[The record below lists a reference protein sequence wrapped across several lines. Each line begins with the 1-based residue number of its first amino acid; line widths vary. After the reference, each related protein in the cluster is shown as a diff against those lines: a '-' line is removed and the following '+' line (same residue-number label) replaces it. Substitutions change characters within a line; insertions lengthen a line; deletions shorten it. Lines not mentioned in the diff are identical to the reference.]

1 MDGAP
6 RPPLVVAVTGGVA
19 AGKSALTRRFESRGV
34 PVVDADLVARELVQP
49 GEPALA
55 EIGRRF
61 GAEVLAADGS
71 LDRAALRARVFAD
84 PAERA
89 ALEAILHPRVREALR
104 ERALRADAPY
114 VLLAIPL
121 LVESG
126 RYDWVDRVL
135 VVDAPVELQISRVMG
150 RDRIDRQAAERMLA
164 AQASR
169 AARLAVADDV
179 VLNDGPEVDLD
190 AAVARL
196 DARYRLMAQ
205 RSVGG

>member
-71 LDRAALRARVFAD
+71 LDRAALRARVFTD